1 MNLLG
6 TSLILENQK
15 IIHDIVCVLFHL
27 GGKIHMPHLMKLPL
41 LTQEVQVHKETTR
54 GLEGDGNSV
63 GSPTPAISR
72 GTRGQPALLGG

>member
-1 MNLLG
+1 
-6 TSLILENQK
+6 
-15 IIHDIVCVLFHL
+15 
-27 GGKIHMPHLMKLPL
+27 MPCLMKLPL

-63 GSPTPAISR
+63 SSPTPAISR